1 MIDHEST
8 VIIVDNSLDHT
19 GALKAIL
26 STSVTLSDSYEFI
39 FVLPQ
44 NTRITQLVRDH
55 EFRVYTLPFVELSK
69 RPRDVFSYLPYLV
82 KNGFALSRLIT
93 SHNAR
98 IVHVNDY
105 YNLVGIVAKALVPS
119 IALVTHIRKL
129 PNSFPILLSQLWLQL
144 HARFSDKV
152 ICVSQTVRRQLR
164 PYYPADLIYDGIRSK
179 EKHPPR
185 RLRNR
190 MRGRIK
196 LLYLGHFIPG
206 KGQDYALEAFRRAY
220 LQCKEIRL
228 RFVGGDMGLEK
239 NRKFRESLEFRAED
253 WGISDVVKFDGF
265 AYDVE
270 KEIKEA
276 DIVLN
281 FSESESFSLACLE
294 ALHYGT
300 PLIASDSGGPA
311 ELFEHRRSGYLVE
324 NRDVNSMIEAILFL
338 ARNPEERH
346 RYSSA
351 SVDHVKERFSTCN
364 TTQRLK
370 EVYDKLT
377 STAGARG
384 TVLNTGQLISQ

>member
-105 YNLVGIVAKALVPS
+105 YNLVGVIAKALVPS
-119 IALVTHIRKL
+119 INLITHIRKL
-129 PNSFPILLSQLWLQL
+129 PDSFPFLLSRLWLSL
-144 HARFSDKV
+144 HARFSDQI
-152 ICVSQTVRRQLR
+152 ICVSKAVKRQLR
-164 PYYPADLIYDGIRSK
+164 EHYPAVLIYDGINSE

-185 RLRNR
+185 ESLISKRQK
-190 MRGRIK
+190 MS

-206 KGQDYALEAFRRAY
+206 KGQDYALEAFQRAY
-220 LQCKEIRL
+220 TECKELRL
-228 RFVGGDMGLEK
+228 RFVGGDMNLEK
-239 NRKFRESLEFRAED
+239 NHKFRESLRRKALE
-253 WGISDVVKFDGF
+253 WGIADVVEFDGF
-265 AYDVE
+265 AHDVE

-281 FSESESFSLACLE
+281 FSESESFSFTCLE
-294 ALHYGT
+294 ALYYGM

-311 ELFEHRRSGYLVE
+311 EQFKHKESGYLVP
-324 NRDVNSMIEAILFL
+324 NRDVDAMAEAVLYL
-338 ARNPEERH
+338 ARNPQTRKE
-346 RYSSA
+346 YSIQSRDF
-351 SVDHVKERFSTCN
+351 VRRKFSYDE
-364 TTQRLK
+364 TTG
-370 EVYDKLT
+370 KLNELYT
-377 STAGARG
+377 E
-384 TVLNTGQLISQ
+384 LL